1 MHRGLLKRGA
11 DAADDLEFEPYFS
24 AFIQRPDLPCFGRPR
39 SWRAMGRKMFDSKL
53 ARGSIVLAATF
64 VAAVFWSASASPA
77 AADDV
82 IRFGAPLPLTGPLA
96 PEGIKQQQGYDLWA
110 EQANKAGGIS
120 VGGKKYK
127 VEIVYA
133 DYQSNTPRAVQTTEQ
148 MITQDNINFLFGA
161 FGSGAA
167 KAASTVSEK
176 YKVPTMAA
184 AASSSQVYDQ
194 GYKYLFGT
202 FTPNDTLTTPL
213 TQIIRSQAPDVK
225 KVAILARNDLFPL
238 AIAQEMEKSAKA
250 NGFEVV
256 YFEKYAIGTLDH
268 SATLS
273 QMKSLAP
280 QWIFIT
286 GYINDLL
293 LVRKQMVDQ
302 EMKAP
307 VVTMIAGPAYQDFI
321 EQAGATAEN
330 ITSASWWHPA
340 EQYDGKDIFGTTS
353 NFVKLFHDRY
363 KSDPDYGQASA
374 AVCGALFQMA
384 IERAG
389 SLDRDKVRDEL
400 AKLDV
405 MTFWGPV
412 KFGPNGQIN
421 SLEPPVFQI
430 QGAKPIVLFP
440 SAIKQGELK
449 LGVN

>member
-1 MHRGLLKRGA
+1 MSG
-11 DAADDLEFEPYFS
+11 
-24 AFIQRPDLPCFGRPR
+24 
-39 SWRAMGRKMFDSKL
+39 SKL
-53 ARGSIVLAATF
+53 VRCAFVLGAALMTIVSGSVARAE
-64 VAAVFWSASASPA
+64 
-77 AADDV
+77 DV

-133 DYQSNTPRAVQTTEQ
+133 DYQSNTPRSVQTTEQ
-148 MITQDNINFLFGA
+148 MITQDNINFLFGP

-176 YKVPTMAA
+176 YKVPTL
-184 AASSSQVYDQ
+184 AASASSVQVYDQ
-194 GYKYLFGT
+194 NYKYLFGT

-213 TQIIRSQAPDVK
+213 TQIIKSKAPDVK

-250 NGFEVV
+250 NGLEVV

-273 QMKSLAP
+273 QIKSLNP
-280 QWIFIT
+280 QWIFVT

-302 EMKAP
+302 EIKAP
-307 VVTMIAGPAYQDFI
+307 VVTMIAGPAYKDFI
-321 EQAGATAEN
+321 ESAGQTAEN
-330 ITSASWWHPA
+330 VTSASWWHPA
-340 EQYDGKDIFGTTS
+340 EHYEGKDIFGTTE
-353 NFVKLFHDRY
+353 NYVKLFHDKY
-363 KSDPDYGQASA
+363 GSDPDYGQASA
-374 AVCGALFQMA
+374 SVCGALFQLA
-384 IERAG
+384 IEKAG
-389 SLDRDKVRDEL
+389 SIDRDKVRDAL
-400 AKLDV
+400 ASLDV
-405 MTFWGPV
+405 VTFWGPV
-412 KFGPNGQIN
+412 KFGANGQIN

-430 QGAKPIVLFP
+430 QGGKPIVLFP
-440 SAIKQGELK
+440 AAIKQGDLK

>member
-1 MHRGLLKRGA
+1 M
-11 DAADDLEFEPYFS
+11 F
-24 AFIQRPDLPCFGRPR
+24 R
-39 SWRAMGRKMFDSKL
+39 SNLIRWSVVMS
-53 ARGSIVLAATF
+53 
-64 VAAVFWSASASPA
+64 AAVIALASWSLSGSPA
-77 AADDV
+77 RAEDV

-110 EQANKAGGIS
+110 EQANKAGGIL
-120 VGGKKYK
+120 VGGKKYR

-176 YKVPTMAA
+176 YKVPTIAA

-213 TQIIRSQAPDVK
+213 TQIIKAKAPDVK

-250 NGFEVV
+250 NGLEVV

-273 QMKSLAP
+273 QIKSLDP
-280 QWIFIT
+280 QWIFVT

-302 EMKAP
+302 ELKAS

-321 EQAGATAEN
+321 ESAGQSAEN
-330 ITSASWWHPA
+330 VTSASWWHPA
-340 EQYDGKDIFGTTS
+340 ERYDGKDIFGTTE
-353 NFVKLFHDRY
+353 NFVKLFHDKY

-405 MTFWGPV
+405 VTFWGPV

-430 QGAKPIVLFP
+430 QNAKPVVLFP
-440 SAIKQGELK
+440 RAIKQGELK

>member
-1 MHRGLLKRGA
+1 MVQSRLACFARVSIPLL
-11 DAADDLEFEPYFS
+11 
-24 AFIQRPDLPCFGRPR
+24 
-39 SWRAMGRKMFDSKL
+39 L
-53 ARGSIVLAATF
+53 A
-64 VAAVFWSASASPA
+64 VAGGGISASAASA
-77 AADDV
+77 GGV
-82 IRFGAPLPLTGPLA
+82 ILFGAPLPIPGPWA
-96 PEGIKQQQGYDLWA
+96 PEAVKQQQGYDWWA
-110 EQANKAGGIS
+110 EQANKAGGIT

-148 MITQDNINFLFGA
+148 MITQDNVNFLFGA

-176 YKVPTMAA
+176 YKVPTLAA

-213 TQIIRSQAPDVK
+213 TQIIKEKAPDVK

-250 NGFEVV
+250 NGIEVV

-280 QWIFIT
+280 QWIFVT

-302 EMKAP
+302 QMKAP
-307 VVTMIAGPAYQDFI
+307 VVTMIAGPAYQDFV
-321 EQAGATAEN
+321 ESAGQSAEN
-330 ITSASWWHPA
+330 IT
-340 EQYDGKDIFGTTS
+340 
-353 NFVKLFHDRY
+353 R
-363 KSDPDYGQASA
+363 
-374 AVCGALFQMA
+374 
-384 IERAG
+384 
-389 SLDRDKVRDEL
+389 
-400 AKLDV
+400 
-405 MTFWGPV
+405 
-412 KFGPNGQIN
+412 
-421 SLEPPVFQI
+421 
-430 QGAKPIVLFP
+430 
-440 SAIKQGELK
+440 
-449 LGVN
+449 

>member
-1 MHRGLLKRGA
+1 MSRRLSSL
-11 DAADDLEFEPYFS
+11 
-24 AFIQRPDLPCFGRPR
+24 
-39 SWRAMGRKMFDSKL
+39 
-53 ARGSIVLAATF
+53 VLAASF
-64 VAAVFWSASASPA
+64 GLAAHA
-77 AADDV
+77 ALAQDV
-82 IRFGAPLPLTGPLA
+82 IKFGAPLPLTGPLA
-96 PEGIKQQQGYDLWA
+96 PEAVKQQQGYDLWA

-148 MITQDNINFLFGA
+148 MITQDNVNFLFSP

-167 KAASTVSEK
+167 KAGSSVSEK
-176 YKVPTMAA
+176 YKVPTIAA
-184 AASSSQVYDQ
+184 TASSAQVYDQ

-213 TQIIRSQAPDVK
+213 TQIVKAKAADVK

-250 NGFEVV
+250 NGLEVV
-256 YFEKYAIGTLDH
+256 YFEKYAINTLDH

-273 QMKSLAP
+273 QIKSLAP
-280 QWIFIT
+280 QWIFVT

-293 LVRKQMVDQ
+293 LVRKQMTDPQ
-302 EMKAP
+302 IKAS
-307 VVTMIAGPAYQDFI
+307 VVSMIAGPAYQEFI
-321 EQAGATAEN
+321 DAAGPSGEN
-330 ITSASWWHPA
+330 ITSAAWWHPA
-340 EQYDGKDIFGTTS
+340 AQYSGKDIFGTTA
-353 NFVKLFHDRY
+353 NYVKLFKEKY
-363 KSDPDYGQASA
+363 KSEPDYAQASA
-374 AVCGALFQMA
+374 SVSGALFQMA
-384 IERAG
+384 IEKAG
-389 SLDRDKVRDEL
+389 SLDKEKVRDEL
-400 AKLDV
+400 AKIDV

-430 QGAKPIVLFP
+430 QGKKPVVLAP
-440 SAIKQGELK
+440 AIIKQGEFK